1 MKRVIAAFSTVLFLT
16 ACSGQ
21 GEHAPELN
29 TQSLQT
35 INVQAQNKNGQSI
48 WDGVIEAVQQV
59 QLSAQT
65 TGRISKVL
73 VDVND
78 QVKANDLLVQI
89 SAVEQQAGANTV
101 QAQLNAAKAQ
111 AVAAQN
117 TYIRYESLVKKQY
130 ISKQEF
136 DRALSERN
144 AANAQVAALQAQVI
158 QANQQTAYTQIRA
171 PFDGI
176 ISDRFIEPGQSI
188 SNGQPLVS
196 IFNPENLRI
205 EVQVP
210 QTTAELL
217 RANPVALVELTDGT
231 AINVKELI
239 VFPSADGESHSVK
252 VRIPLPKN
260 AAVLKPGQVA
270 KVIFDVPAS
279 KALVYIPKSAVWQ
292 RGELSAVYVVTDKN
306 IFLRQVRLGEIRG
319 ESIELISGVNDGER
333 IALVPTQAAE
343 QLLQLK
349 AKAVAANEY

>member
-1 MKRVIAAFSTVLFLT
+1 MKIVIAVFSTLLFLS

-21 GEHAPELN
+21 GEHTPEIN

-35 INVQAQNKNGQSI
+35 IKVQAQNKNGQSV

-59 QLSAQT
+59 QLTAQT

-78 QVKANDLLVQI
+78 YVKANDLLVQI

-111 AVAAQN
+111 AVAAQS
-117 TYIRYESLVKKQY
+117 TYTRYESLVKKQY
-130 ISKQEF
+130 ISKQDF
-136 DRALSERN
+136 DQALSERN

-176 ISDRFIEPGQSI
+176 IYDRFIEPGESI
-188 SNGQPLVS
+188 SNGQPIVS

-217 RANPVALVELTDGT
+217 RANPVAVVELADGT
-231 AINVKELI
+231 TIKIKDI
-239 VFPSADGESHSVK
+239 VIFPSADGDSHSVK
-252 VRIPLPKN
+252 VRIQLPKN

-270 KVIFDVPAS
+270 KVVFDVPAS
-279 KALVYIPKSAVWQ
+279 KAIVFIPKSAVWQ

-306 IFLRQVRLGEIRG
+306 IFLRQVRLGETRG
-319 ESIELISGVNDGER
+319 ESIELISGVNNGER

-343 QLLQLK
+343 LLLQLK
-349 AKAVAANEY
+349 AKAVVANE